1 MQPLTKSKGGN
12 MELKELKSK
21 SNRID
26 EEQKL
31 LVVQTFLKNEELYSG
46 KSDSWNLR
54 ITADELGMRKDDV
67 AEILSEALDEE

>member
-1 MQPLTKSKGGN
+1 

-21 SNRID
+21 SNRTD

>member
-21 SNRID
+21 SNRTD

>member
-1 MQPLTKSKGGN
+1 MQPPIKSKGGH
-12 MELKELKSK
+12 MDLIALRRK
-21 SNRID
+21 SNLND